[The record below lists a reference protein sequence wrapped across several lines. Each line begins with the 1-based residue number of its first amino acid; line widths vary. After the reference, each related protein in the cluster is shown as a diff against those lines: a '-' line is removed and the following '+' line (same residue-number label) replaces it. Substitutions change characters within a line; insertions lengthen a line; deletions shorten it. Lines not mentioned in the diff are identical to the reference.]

1 MTFSTKLDHL
11 HLWFRQNFWL
21 WLFSIFTRLALA
33 AGFLGA
39 GIVKILGERFT
50 DLHNKQPMGH
60 YLEALFYTGDYYT
73 SIGIF
78 QVLAALLL
86 LFPRTVLLGV
96 LIYLPIIL
104 NICILSFSVRFE
116 GSLFTSPMM
125 VIANLYLLW
134 WNYDRVKYLLPFSR
148 KSFPELVH
156 VSPKNK
162 KFPLLFATG
171 VLFTFIGVGFFVAN
185 VYEVKPRNTLP
196 ECLVQFEGGNR
207 TEAGGMFCD
216 CIHNNGQPLKAC
228 LEAYELAQDD
238 PTAPAA
244 KTIKVQGHEE

>member
-33 AGFLGA
+33 AGFFAA

-60 YLEALFYTGDYYT
+60 YLEALFHTGDYYT

-86 LFPRTVLLGV
+86 LFHRTVLLGV

-116 GSLFTSPMM
+116 GSLFTSPLM

-148 KSFPELVH
+148 KSFAELVQ
-156 VSPKNK
+156 VSARNK
-162 KFPLLFATG
+162 KFPVLFATG
-171 VLFTFIGVGFFVAN
+171 VLFTFIGMGFFVAN

-196 ECLVQFEGGNR
+196 ECLEQFEGGNR
-207 TEAGGMFCD
+207 TEAGSTFCD
-216 CIHNNGQPLKAC
+216 CIHNNGQPLETC
-228 LEAYELAQDD
+228 LEAYELAKDD
-238 PTAPAA
+238 PTASAPQ
-244 KTIKVQGHEE
+244 TP